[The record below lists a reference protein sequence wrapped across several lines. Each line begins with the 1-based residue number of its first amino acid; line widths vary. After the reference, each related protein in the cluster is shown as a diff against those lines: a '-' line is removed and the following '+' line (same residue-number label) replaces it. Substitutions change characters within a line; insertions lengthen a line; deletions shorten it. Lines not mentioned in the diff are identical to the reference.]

1 MLLGELKMTK
11 QTKLSDFIKGV
22 AEEDEK
28 HSTPNADIED
38 RVDLKAEFDTVYEN
52 YIVESYTSDIPS
64 NFDGKTNT
72 IVRMTSP
79 AGDKVQMW
87 VGSYEQDHFQQK
99 VASWQNQ
106 GHELPVKISFARVK
120 VPSKKDASK
129 SYNRLKIQT
138 VAMGPDV
145 AQELLTL

>member
-11 QTKLSDFIKGV
+11 QTKLSDFLKGV

-28 HSTPNADIED
+28 HRTPNAEIED

-64 NFDGKTNT
+64 NFDDKTNT
-72 IVRMTSP
+72 VVKMTSP

-87 VGSYEQDHFQQK
+87 VGSYEQDHFHQK
-99 VASWQNQ
+99 VASWEQQ
-106 GHELPVKISFARVK
+106 GHELPVKISFARIK
-120 VPSKKDASK
+120 VPSKKDPSR